1 MPTTVTKEHVW
12 REGNICHF
20 IGTITLDASYDDAGE
35 GVDLSKYMKEIMYV
49 SGMNTEDA
57 PGYIL
62 VIDDTNFATPASF
75 TVKVFWFDYDGV
87 ADGAAITVLATTNL
101 ATVKFRIHAIGKAF

>member
-1 MPTTVTKEHVW
+1 MACTVTKEHTW
-12 REGNICHF
+12 RVGNIVHW
-20 IGTITLDASYDDAGE
+20 IGKITFDASYDDAGE
-35 GVDLSKYMKEIMYV
+35 GVDLSAYMKEVMYV

-75 TVKVFWFDYDGV
+75 TVKAFWFDYDAG

-101 ATVKFRIHAIGKAF
+101 GSVSFRLHAIGKAF